1 MSIDMLIIWYIY
13 CMCLIIYWFLLSCAL
28 VYICLYLYVY
38 VLYDC
43 MLHDYPFSLWCI
55 FGYYCSLVILACWL
69 HRLIFLPTFAYWLFL
84 LFDYLTFLDM
94 YILIFVYLVHI
105 GVIDSLYCILSYLS
119 QHIVY
124 SCYIPILLIIFLPGL
139 CVNMSDIP
147 VICMTTWCMI
157 AILLCDACITCLCG
171 THIYPLS
178 SNSLVSVD
186 LVSIDF
192 VFDMRLVTL
201 FALRPS

>member
-1 MSIDMLIIWYIY
+1 MLTWWLFYIYIACALLYIDFCYHACLHLFAYVVFICFVWLCVAWLPFFLYDAYLAIMFICDIDMLTTSI
-13 CMCLIIYWFLLSCAL
+13 
-28 VYICLYLYVY
+28 
-38 VLYDC
+38 D
-43 MLHDYPFSLWCI
+43 
-55 FGYYCSLVILACWL
+55 SLVCFNI
-69 HRLIFLPTFAYWLFL
+69 RLFL
-84 LFDYLTFLDM
+84 LYDYLALLNM
-94 YILIFVYLVHI
+94 YILIFVYLIHI
-105 GVIDSLYCILSYLS
+105 GMIDSLYCILSYLS

-139 CVNMSDIP
+139 CVDMSDIP